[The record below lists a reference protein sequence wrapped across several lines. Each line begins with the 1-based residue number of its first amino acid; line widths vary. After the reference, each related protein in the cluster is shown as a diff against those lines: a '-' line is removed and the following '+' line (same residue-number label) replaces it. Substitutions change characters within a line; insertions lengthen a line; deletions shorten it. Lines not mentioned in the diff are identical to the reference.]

1 MRSTA
6 KRAYSRAVNVRCTTR
21 DDGDGESMSPQEA
34 IKPTGTPSWTKG
46 GPGRVAAPLR
56 DQVLTL
62 VRNAI
67 LNFDLKPGQRL
78 VERELIEQLGV
89 SRTTVREVI
98 GQLAAEGL
106 VTMIPQK
113 GAVVSVLSV
122 DEAKDIY
129 EMRAALEAM
138 AVRRFVERSNAE
150 HREQLEEA
158 LSLVEEAASQTGSD
172 ELAAKDRFYEVL
184 LAGADS
190 PALTQILSSLQGRVR
205 ILRATSLS
213 APGRAQQA
221 AAEIQV
227 VVKAILA
234 GDADRAAEACQLHV
248 RNAARTGLGQLA
260 QATDG
265 SAPLVWPPSD
275 R

>member
-1 MRSTA
+1 
-6 KRAYSRAVNVRCTTR
+6 
-21 DDGDGESMSPQEA
+21 MSPQEA
-34 IKPTGTPSWTKG
+34 SKPTGAPGWAKG

-106 VTMIPQK
+106 VTVIPQR
-113 GAVVSVLSV
+113 GAVVTVLSV

-129 EMRAALEAM
+129 EMRAALEAI
-138 AVRRFVERSNAE
+138 AVRRFVERSTAE

-158 LSLVEEAASQTGSD
+158 LSLVEKAASQSGSA

-184 LAGADS
+184 LAGAAS

-205 ILRATSLS
+205 VLRATSLS
-213 APGRAQQA
+213 VPGRSHEA

-234 GDADRAAEACQLHV
+234 GDADRAAEACQQHV
-248 RNAARTGLGQLA
+248 RNAAKTGLGQLA
-260 QATDG
+260 HTADG
-265 SAPLVWPPSD
+265 SAPLALPLPSD
-275 R
+275 G

>member
-1 MRSTA
+1 
-6 KRAYSRAVNVRCTTR
+6 
-21 DDGDGESMSPQEA
+21 MSPQDETNV
-34 IKPTGTPSWTKG
+34 TGTPSWAKG

-56 DQVLTL
+56 DQVLNL
-62 VRNAI
+62 VRSAI
-67 LNFDLKPGQRL
+67 LNLDLKPGQRL

-129 EMRAALEAM
+129 EMRAALEAI
-138 AVRRFVERSNAE
+138 AVRCFVQRSTVE

-158 LSLVEEAASQTGSD
+158 LFEVEKAAELTASD

-184 LAGADS
+184 LAGAGS
-190 PALTQILSSLQGRVR
+190 PPLTQILSSLQGRVR
-205 ILRATSLS
+205 VLRATSLS
-213 APGRAQQA
+213 VAGRPHQA
-221 AAEIQV
+221 AAEIRV

-234 GDADRAAEACQLHV
+234 GDADRAAAACQLHV
-248 RNAARTGLGQLA
+248 RNAARIGLEQLA
-260 QATDG
+260 HSPDG
-265 SAPLVWPPSD
+265 SATLALPLGD